1 MREEG
6 VKMTI
11 NIHEMNI
18 DDYEAIYTLWKKSD
32 NIGLS
37 KVDSHQSIKIFL
49 ERNPGMS
56 YTAWKEG
63 KLVGTVL
70 CGHDGRRGYIHHLM
84 VHPDYRRQGLGQS
97 LVNRCMFALTRI
109 GIQKCHLFVF
119 EDNMGGIKF
128 WESLGWTKR
137 VELTMMSTQIL
148 E

>member
-1 MREEG
+1 
-6 VKMTI
+6 MTL
-11 NIHEMNI
+11 NIHEMSI
-18 DDYEAIYTLWKKSD
+18 DDYQEIYSLWEKSD

-37 KVDSHQSIKIFL
+37 KADSHHSIKLFL

-56 YTAWKEG
+56 FTAWKEG

-70 CGHDGRRGYIHHLM
+70 TGHDGRRGYIHHLM
-84 VHPDYRRQGLGQS
+84 VHPEYRRQGLGQS
-97 LVNRCMFALTRI
+97 LVSRCIFALTRI

-119 EDNMGGIKF
+119 EDNQNGVKF

-137 VELTMMSTQIL
+137 VELSMMSQQIQ

>member
-1 MREEG
+1 
-6 VKMTI
+6 MTI

-18 DDYEAIYTLWKKSD
+18 DDYEAIYSLWGKSD

-37 KVDSHQSIKIFL
+37 KADSRPSIKKFL

-56 YTAWKEG
+56 FTAWKEG
-63 KLVGTVL
+63 KLIGSVL

-97 LVNRCMFALTRI
+97 LVSRCMFALTRI

-119 EDNMGGIKF
+119 EDNTGGIKF

-137 VELTMMSTQIL
+137 VELSMMSHQIL